1 MLKMLSIKKKNDDLK
16 KYIHDANEEHILEEF
31 PDDVEDAVDLCAGYG
46 SDNAIPLFTRYPN
59 IFIEGGDDP
68 DICEINEMELNQI
81 NNIKTLCDYL
91 ECYNN
96 VTDRGLIEENIKR
109 GTLCASFNVLKN
121 TTRPLIVLLRVV
133 IMIIV
138 ANVYERIVLN
148 DLECVSKEERKE
160 PECGYGGA
168 SGTMGERDKVR
179 QEAEHTEQQTGHGV
193 SGVLIP
199 RGSHPNVNLLNIS
212 SLHNSYINFEKKDKI
227 EESEHLCNAMQEQ
240 TKYRKDQNF
249 KIFVKS
255 YLEIEWY

>member
-1 MLKMLSIKKKNDDLK
+1 M
-16 KYIHDANEEHILEEF
+16 
-31 PDDVEDAVDLCAGYG
+31 
-46 SDNAIPLFTRYPN
+46 
-59 IFIEGGDDP
+59 FIEGGDEP

-199 RGSHPNVNLLNIS
+199 RGSHPNVNLLNKS

-240 TKYRKDQNF
+240 TKYRKDHNF